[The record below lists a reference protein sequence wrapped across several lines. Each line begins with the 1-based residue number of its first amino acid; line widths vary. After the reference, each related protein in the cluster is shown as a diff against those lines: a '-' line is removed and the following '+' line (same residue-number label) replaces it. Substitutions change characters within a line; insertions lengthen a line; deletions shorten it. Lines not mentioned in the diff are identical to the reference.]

1 MLGVDVGVDC
11 ERSAMR
17 RQESSFDAL
26 VIGAGSLGAS
36 AAFHLVERGLRVA
49 LIDRYGPVE
58 ETSLR
63 AAGMGME
70 IQADDA
76 LSAIGQLAIK
86 KLMAFET
93 DTGQP
98 LEVFQPG
105 SIKVA
110 RAPSDIQ
117 QIHDEVRRGKAMGV
131 DVDYVTPDTAKRLA
145 PWFAPSGALT
155 MWHARGDIYLEPA
168 ELPLAYL
175 AAFAARG
182 GSVLQRHTVLDF
194 ESDRSGLTGV
204 ITDRGRIGS
213 TTVVLAAGAWTP
225 VLAERAGTRVA
236 MWPVRHQLM
245 ITAPLAGVSNDQP
258 AVRFMDART
267 YVRPYR
273 GALMFGT
280 YEPDPLQVDLR
291 EQRSDYR
298 IDTLP
303 IEPAPLQRQ
312 LAEVLAHFPR
322 LADATWE
329 VVRGALPTMT
339 PDGRFLVGPLSE
351 IPGLWIIGGCNV
363 GGLSTSPAL
372 GQHLADWIV
381 EKTPPDPIRPFN
393 PGRFG
398 DRWTDPDELRR
409 ACLATYL
416 HKYSDAE
423 VASAN

>member
-1 MLGVDVGVDC
+1 MDVGGGG
-11 ERSAMR
+11 ERSVMR
-17 RQESSFDAL
+17 THGSSFDAV
-26 VIGAGSLGAS
+26 VIGAGALGAS
-36 AAFHLVERGLRVA
+36 AAFHLIERGLRVA
-49 LIDRYGPVE
+49 LIERRGPVE

-76 LSAIGQLAIK
+76 LSVIGQQAIK
-86 KLMAFET
+86 KLMEFEN

-110 RAPSDIQ
+110 RTPGDSQ
-117 QIHDEVRRGKAMGV
+117 QLHREVRRGKAMGV
-131 DVDYVTPDTAKRLA
+131 DVEYLTPGTAERLA
-145 PWFAPSGALT
+145 PWFEPGGGLT
-155 MWHARGDIYLEPA
+155 MWHARGDVYLEPA

-175 AAFAARG
+175 AAFRARG
-182 GSVLQRHTVLDF
+182 GSVLDRHAVLDF

-204 ITDRGRIGS
+204 VTDRGRIGS
-213 TTVVLAAGAWTP
+213 AAVVLAAGAWTP
-225 VLAERAGTRVA
+225 VLAERAGTQVA
-236 MWPVRHQLM
+236 MWPIRHQLM
-245 ITAPLAGVSNDQP
+245 ISAPLAGVSNDQP
-258 AVRFMDART
+258 VVRFMDAKT

-273 GALMFGT
+273 GALMFGA
-280 YEPDPLQVDLR
+280 YEPDPLPVDLR
-291 EQRSDYR
+291 EQRSDFR
-298 IDTLP
+298 IDALP
-303 IEPAPLQRQ
+303 IEPAPLQRR
-312 LAEVLAHFPR
+312 LAEVVSHFPR
-322 LADATWE
+322 LADAAWE

-339 PDGRFLVGPLSE
+339 PDGHFLVGPLRE
-351 IPGLWIIGGCNV
+351 VPGLWIIGGCNV

-381 EKTPPDPIRPFN
+381 DAAPPDPIRPFD

-398 DRWTDPDELRR
+398 DRWTDPQDLQR